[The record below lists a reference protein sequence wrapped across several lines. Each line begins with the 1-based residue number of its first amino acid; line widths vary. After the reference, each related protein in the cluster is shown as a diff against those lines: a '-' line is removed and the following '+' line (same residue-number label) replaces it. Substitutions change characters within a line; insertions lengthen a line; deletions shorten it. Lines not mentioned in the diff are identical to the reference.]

1 MKASRSSLRSKDEGG
16 QSFHIASS
24 KGHHYSDLTLASS
37 FPGTVQ
43 PRGPL
48 KGNVSQEFGIKIKE
62 CKGDVLSFMFRNVS
76 GQFCAAPCAGTV
88 ALPPETYNLEW
99 EMAL

>member
-1 MKASRSSLRSKDEGG
+1 MKEGRASILPVPRGTTTQILLQRVVS
-16 QSFHIASS
+16 Q
-24 KGHHYSDLTLASS
+24 
-37 FPGTVQ
+37 GTVQ

-88 ALPPETYNLEW
+88 ALPPETYSLEW